1 MWWEVWILRRASDPI
16 VRLGVLVKLIYI
28 SPCGPHLALTKEAEV
43 PIFFFKKKLTPWEYT
58 TVIYLGFFL
67 NSVVGQCCLWQ
78 IQELE
83 YVVFPNLLQGNL
95 CNLFYCSGNLFL
107 VLNGL
112 TKIEF
117 MALFNSELKHSW
129 DFAPEIKLLSGA
141 FLHWNLHRSF
151 QLLLRINF
159 PSDIK
164 QVSVLR
170 LEVVGVS
177 C

>member
-95 CNLFYCSGNLFL
+95 CNLLYCSGNLFL

>member
-1 MWWEVWILRRASDPI
+1 MWWEFWILRRRASDPI
-16 VRLGVLVKLIYI
+16 GRLWLLVKLIYI

-43 PIFFFKKKLTPWEYT
+43 RIFFFLKLTPWEYT
-58 TVIYLGFFL
+58 TIIYLGFYL

-83 YVVFPNLLQGNL
+83 YIVFPNLLQGNL
-95 CNLFYCSGNLFL
+95 CNLLYCSDNLFL
-107 VLNGL
+107 VLNWL

-117 MALFNSELKHSW
+117 MALFYPELKHSW

-141 FLHWNLHRSF
+141 FLHWNLHCSF

-164 QVSVLR
+164 EVSILP

-177 C
+177 Y

>member
-1 MWWEVWILRRASDPI
+1 MWPPS
-16 VRLGVLVKLIYI
+16 
-28 SPCGPHLALTKEAEV
+28 SPNQGSWSSKFF
-43 PIFFFKKKLTPWEYT
+43 FFFKLTQWEYT
-58 TVIYLGFFL
+58 TIMYLGFYL

-83 YVVFPNLLQGNL
+83 YIVFPNLLQGNL
-95 CNLFYCSGNLFL
+95 CNLLYCSDILFL
-107 VLNGL
+107 VLNWL

-117 MALFNSELKHSW
+117 MALFYPELKHSW

-164 QVSVLR
+164 EVSILP

>member
-1 MWWEVWILRRASDPI
+1 MWPPS
-16 VRLGVLVKLIYI
+16 
-28 SPCGPHLALTKEAEV
+28 SPYQGSWSSN
-43 PIFFFKKKLTPWEYT
+43 FFFKKKLTPWEYT

-95 CNLFYCSGNLFL
+95 CNLLYCSGNLFL